1 MCAAAVMFM
10 VAAPVSAT
18 SGVTVVDAK
27 VMSQNL
33 YIGADLDRILRG
45 EDPAA
50 VFQTVLES
58 NVLERFATFAAQVDA
73 ENPDLIGLQEVT
85 KIVVFDAQGNILQDI
100 DYLDIVLG
108 NLAARG
114 ESFAV
119 SSVVANADVTLPLDL
134 QAGLFARVI
143 DRDVIIHNTATTA
156 VSNPESANYATN
168 FAFNLGGIDIEFT
181 RGYTAVDAVVS
192 GSSFRFVNTHLEVQN
207 APCLPPTG
215 LAICQEVQAAEL
227 VEALAGES
235 LPVVLLGDFNAE
247 PGEPTYETIVDG
259 GYADTWNNEGGDTCC
274 QSELLNEPSDLTQ
287 RIDIIFH
294 GAANASLISATTNTV
309 TAQTPGGLWYSDH
322 AGVVADLRLLVT
334 DICAG
339 LTPTIEGTAGGD
351 LIFGTSGNDIIF
363 TYGGDDTIFG
373 RSGNDIICSGDG
385 DDVISASDGD
395 DRVDAG
401 SGDDT
406 VYSGDGDDLVV
417 AVTGDNTITGGW
429 GDDHII
435 AGQGDDTVFA
445 GGGDDVVDVGDGAN
459 TVVAGP
465 GDDDVTGGT
474 DGDQLFLGF
483 GDDVARSGAG
493 DDQIYGGPGDDT
505 VDAGAGTDTC
515 SNVESSVGCEL

>member
-181 RGYTAVDAVVS
+181 RGYTAVDAVVG
-192 GSSFRFVNTHLEVQN
+192 GSSFRFV
-207 APCLPPTG
+207 
-215 LAICQEVQAAEL
+215 
-227 VEALAGES
+227 
-235 LPVVLLGDFNAE
+235 
-247 PGEPTYETIVDG
+247 
-259 GYADTWNNEGGDTCC
+259 
-274 QSELLNEPSDLTQ
+274 
-287 RIDIIFH
+287 
-294 GAANASLISATTNTV
+294 
-309 TAQTPGGLWYSDH
+309 
-322 AGVVADLRLLVT
+322 
-334 DICAG
+334 
-339 LTPTIEGTAGGD
+339 
-351 LIFGTSGNDIIF
+351 
-363 TYGGDDTIFG
+363 
-373 RSGNDIICSGDG
+373 
-385 DDVISASDGD
+385 
-395 DRVDAG
+395 
-401 SGDDT
+401 
-406 VYSGDGDDLVV
+406 
-417 AVTGDNTITGGW
+417 
-429 GDDHII
+429 
-435 AGQGDDTVFA
+435 
-445 GGGDDVVDVGDGAN
+445 
-459 TVVAGP
+459 
-465 GDDDVTGGT
+465 
-474 DGDQLFLGF
+474 
-483 GDDVARSGAG
+483 
-493 DDQIYGGPGDDT
+493 
-505 VDAGAGTDTC
+505 
-515 SNVESSVGCEL
+515 

>member
-294 GAANASLISATTNTV
+294 GAANAAHLGHD
-309 TAQTPGGLWYSDH
+309 QHGHGSDARWPVVLRSRRGRCRPSP
-322 AGVVADLRLLVT
+322 AGHRHLRRADPDHRRHSRWRPYLRHQRQRHHLHLRRRRHDLRQVR
-334 DICAG
+334 
-339 LTPTIEGTAGGD
+339 E
-351 LIFGTSGNDIIF
+351 
-363 TYGGDDTIFG
+363 
-373 RSGNDIICSGDG
+373 
-385 DDVISASDGD
+385 
-395 DRVDAG
+395 
-401 SGDDT
+401 
-406 VYSGDGDDLVV
+406 
-417 AVTGDNTITGGW
+417 
-429 GDDHII
+429 
-435 AGQGDDTVFA
+435 
-445 GGGDDVVDVGDGAN
+445 
-459 TVVAGP
+459 
-465 GDDDVTGGT
+465 
-474 DGDQLFLGF
+474 
-483 GDDVARSGAG
+483 
-493 DDQIYGGPGDDT
+493 
-505 VDAGAGTDTC
+505 
-515 SNVESSVGCEL
+515 